1 MSVVSNL
8 TDVGRLLLIV
18 GGGIVLLGLILL
30 FAGRIPLLGRLPG
43 DILIRRGGSTF
54 FPIVT
59 SLILSV
65 VLTIILNLALLL
77 FRRH

>member
-1 MSVVSNL
+1 MSNL
-8 TDVGRLLLIV
+8 SDFGRLLLIV

-30 FAGRIPLLGRLPG
+30 VAGRIPFLGRLPG
-43 DILIRRGGSTF
+43 DILVRRGSSTFF

-59 SLILSV
+59 ALMLSV
-65 VLTIILNLALLL
+65 VLTIILNLVLFL